1 MTTALLKLGLNSSID
16 NATQNIVRELQ
27 TYFRSSLLSLRE
39 EERPKIKIQFLV
51 VAADVFNT
59 SAVRGLLKTMFSHFF
74 GTKQVNENCGSVE
87 TFVKEIL
94 YGCGVFK
101 TKVTHFF
108 GFKLTHSVVVVLFVL
123 EGWRNSC

>member
-1 MTTALLKLGLNSSID
+1 
-16 NATQNIVRELQ
+16 
-27 TYFRSSLLSLRE
+27 
-39 EERPKIKIQFLV
+39 
-51 VAADVFNT
+51 
-59 SAVRGLLKTMFSHFF
+59 MFSHFF
-74 GTKQVNENCGSVE
+74 GTKQVNENCSSVE

-123 EGWRNSC
+123 EGWGIPANFSLSSAIIERFRTTLKRTWPCNVPFVNL